1 MTGTTAPL
9 KEYEVIDSDV
19 AVVMGTRPEMI
30 KLALVVRQ
38 LGERAR
44 LIHTGQHFDD
54 ELSGQVQKHLGLP
67 GPDVVLEG
75 VGGQN
80 RATQIS
86 TCMKALTR
94 EFERN
99 KPSAVIVQGDTNTV
113 SAAAQAANYA
123 GIPLIHVEAGLRSH
137 DRAMPEEINRLVAG
151 TLADVHCAAT
161 VYNRRNLF
169 FEGVD
174 SNHIAVTGNTIIE
187 ATEASLALADSF
199 TGPASQNLLPWSDG
213 RDYVLATIHR
223 PENTDTRH
231 ALERILS
238 GLAEIAVPVLFVAHP
253 RTRAAMR
260 KFGLDHYA
268 DRLSVVDSV
277 PHHEF
282 LRLARS
288 ASLLVSDSG
297 GLQEECTVLK
307 KPLLVVRRSTERPE
321 SIDAGFA
328 RLLTPGESIS
338 HAANHLLIGNRE
350 QALAS
355 VPSPYGDGMASNRI
369 AAIAVG
375 LADGATPR
383 EAIGAAAS
391 QYPLTIASRF
401 NYGLVEANL
410 GDPMP
415 KWDWM

>member
-1 MTGTTAPL
+1 M
-9 KEYEVIDSDV
+9 IDSDV

-30 KLALVVRQ
+30 KLAHVVRH

-67 GPDVVLEG
+67 GPDVVLNG

-86 TCMKALTR
+86 TCMTGLAT
-94 EFERN
+94 EFERRL
-99 KPSAVIVQGDTNTV
+99 PSAVIVQGDTNTV
-113 SAAAQAANYA
+113 SAAAQAASYA
-123 GIPLIHVEAGLRSH
+123 GIPVIHVEAGLRSY
-137 DRAMPEEINRLVAG
+137 DRAMPEEINRLVTG

-161 VYNRRNLF
+161 LNNRKNLF

-174 SNHIAVTGNTIIE
+174 SNHITVTGNTIVE

-199 TGPASQNLLPWSDG
+199 ASTTSKSNLPLSFG

-223 PENTDTRH
+223 PENTDTRD
-231 ALERILS
+231 ALERILL
-238 GLAEIAVPVLFVAHP
+238 GLTEIVVPVLFIAHP

-268 DRLSVVDSV
+268 ERLSVVDSL

-307 KPLLVVRRSTERPE
+307 KPLLVIRRSTERPE
-321 SIDAGFA
+321 SIEAGFA
-328 RLLTPGESIS
+328 QLITPGESIS
-338 HAANHLLIGNRE
+338 DTANHLLIGNRE
-350 QALAS
+350 QVLAS

-369 AAIAVG
+369 AAIALRV
-375 LADGATPR
+375 ADGAAPK
-383 EAIGAAAS
+383 EAIAETNS
-391 QYPLTIASRF
+391 LYPLTIAFRF
-401 NYGLVEANL
+401 TSGPVETRRADQL
-410 GDPMP
+410 PS
-415 KWDWM
+415 WDWM

>member
-1 MTGTTAPL
+1 M
-9 KEYEVIDSDV
+9 IDSDV

-30 KLALVVRQ
+30 KLALIVRQ

-44 LIHTGQHFDD
+44 LIHSGQHFDD

-67 GPDVVLEG
+67 DPDVVLEG
-75 VGGQN
+75 VGGQD

-86 TCMKALTR
+86 TSMKALAV
-94 EFERN
+94 EFERDR
-99 KPSAVIVQGDTNTV
+99 PSAVIVQGDTNTV

-151 TLADVHCAAT
+151 ALAEVHCAAT
-161 VYNRRNLF
+161 ANNRRHLVL
-169 FEGVD
+169 EGVD

-187 ATEASLALADSF
+187 ATEASLALADSI
-199 TGPASQNLLPWSDG
+199 TCPASRNLLPWSDG
-213 RDYVLATIHR
+213 RDYVLATVHR

-238 GLAEIAVPVLFVAHP
+238 GLADIAVPVLFVAHP

-260 KFGLDHYA
+260 RFGLDHYA
-268 DRLSVVDSV
+268 DRLFVVGSV

-328 RLLTPGESIS
+328 QLLTPGKSIS

-350 QALAS
+350 QVLAS

-375 LADGATPR
+375 LADGATTG
-383 EAIGAAAS
+383 EAIGAAGS
-391 QYPLTIASRF
+391 LYPLTIAARF
-401 NYGLVEANL
+401 NHELVEANVA
-410 GDPMP
+410 DQIP

>member
-1 MTGTTAPL
+1 M
-9 KEYEVIDSDV
+9 IDSDV

-30 KLALVVRQ
+30 KLALVVRH

-54 ELSGQVQKHLGLP
+54 ELSGQVRKHLGLP
-67 GPDVVLEG
+67 APDVVLEG

-86 TCMKALTR
+86 TCMKALAE

-99 KPSAVIVQGDTNTV
+99 KPSVVVVQGDTNTV

-123 GIPLIHVEAGLRSH
+123 GIPVIHVEAGLRSH

-161 VYNRRNLF
+161 VSNRKNLF

-174 SNHIAVTGNTIIE
+174 SNRIAVTGNTIVE
-187 ATEASLALADSF
+187 ATEASLAWADSF
-199 TGPASQNLLPWSDG
+199 AGPAGRINLPWSEG
-213 RDYVLATIHR
+213 REYVLATVHR
-223 PENTDTRH
+223 PENTDTRQ

-238 GLAEIAVPVLFVAHP
+238 GLAEIAVPMLFVAHP

-260 KFGLDHYA
+260 KFGLEHHA
-268 DRLSVVDSV
+268 DRLSIVDSV

-321 SIDAGFA
+321 SIEAGFA
-328 RLLTPGESIS
+328 QLLTPGESIS
-338 HAANHLLIGNRE
+338 HAANHLLTGNRE
-350 QALAS
+350 QTLAS
-355 VPSPYGDGMASNRI
+355 VPSPYGDGMASDRI
-369 AAIAVG
+369 AAIAVRI
-375 LADGATPR
+375 ADGATPA
-383 EAIGAAAS
+383 EAIAEAAS
-391 QYPLTIASRF
+391 RYPLTIASRF
-401 NYGLVEANL
+401 HDGLVDASLAETV
-410 GDPMP
+410 P
-415 KWDWM
+415 KWEWM